1 MNLLIIYFGKLFAFL
16 SSFLNLGNGSTW
28 PGHIALN
35 LNKNFIEDAFN
46 KSKTKTILITGTN
59 GKTTTSKLLETILE
73 NNNKTLFIN
82 SSGANLLNGIASAII
97 KNSNP
102 VGQMNKDFAILEIDE
117 NALPLLLNSISPDYI
132 IALNLFRDQLDR
144 YGELDTIAK
153 NWQASYKKLKDTTL
167 ILNADDSQIA
177 YLGQKTKLKTL
188 YFGLEEKEKT
198 ENLLQ
203 HASDSILC
211 PKCGNKL
218 TFDSIVFSHLGNWK
232 CLNCRL
238 KRPTLD
244 LSKFSYY
251 PLSGTYSKYDTLA
264 AVLLGKTIGIEDTD
278 IVSSLKKFSPAFG
291 RQEEMLFENKK
302 VQLFL
307 SKNPTSFNESLKTI
321 ESKGAR
327 NLLVVL
333 NDKIPDG
340 TDVSW
345 IWDVDFEDLINKNV
359 KLVLSGD
366 RVYDLALR
374 IKHAGIAREKYEAFE
389 NLEDAIYSGIKATKT
404 MNTFYILATYSAM
417 LESRKIITG
426 RKIL

>member
-1 MNLLIIYFGKLFAFL
+1 MNLLIIYFGKLFSFF

-28 PGHIALN
+28 PGHIALKI
-35 LNKNFIEDAFN
+35 NKNFIKDSFN
-46 KSKTKTILITGTN
+46 NSKTKTILITGTN
-59 GKTTTSKLLETILE
+59 GKTTTSKLLKTILE
-73 NNNKTLFIN
+73 NNNKSLFIN
-82 SSGANLLNGIASAII
+82 SSGANLLNGVASAII
-97 KNSNP
+97 KNSSLL
-102 VGQMNKDFAILEIDE
+102 GQMNKDFAILEIDE
-117 NALPLLLNSISPDYI
+117 NTLPQLTETISPDYV

-153 NWQASYKKLKDTTL
+153 NWLNSYKKLKNTTL

-177 YLGQKTKLKTL
+177 YLGLSVKLKTL
-188 YFGLEEKEKT
+188 YFGLEEKEKP

-218 TFDSIVFSHLGNWK
+218 TFESIVFSHLGNWK
-232 CLNCRL
+232 CNNCGL
-238 KRPTLD
+238 KRPKLD
-244 LSKFSYY
+244 LANFSYY
-251 PLSGTYSKYDTLA
+251 PLDGTYSKYDTLA
-264 AVLLGKTIGIEDTD
+264 AVLLAKTIQISDTN
-278 IVSSLKKFSPAFG
+278 IVSGLKKFTPAFG
-291 RQEEMLFENKK
+291 RQEALVFENKK
-302 VQLFL
+302 VKLFL

-321 ESKGAR
+321 ESKNAK
-327 NLLVVL
+327 NLLVIL
-333 NDKIPDG
+333 NDRIPDG

-374 IKHAGIAREKYEAFE
+374 IKHAGIAREKYELFE
-389 NLEDAIYSGIKATKT
+389 DIEDAIYSGVKATNS
-404 MNTFYILATYSAM
+404 MNTFYILSTYSAM